1 MPRQQFE
8 SLAGWPHRLL
18 YCCFLL
24 DSFLIESVGHPFV
37 ENIIGKHLKTVNTS
51 LLVWICDKTDIYGN
65 GVIRAEEGE
74 DQLKLLTFEVC
85 L

>member
-1 MPRQQFE
+1 M
-8 SLAGWPHRLL
+8 
-18 YCCFLL
+18 
-24 DSFLIESVGHPFV
+24 GHPFV
-37 ENIIGKHLKTVNTS
+37 ENIKGKHLKTVNTS
-51 LLVWICDKTDIYGN
+51 LLVWICDKMDIYGN